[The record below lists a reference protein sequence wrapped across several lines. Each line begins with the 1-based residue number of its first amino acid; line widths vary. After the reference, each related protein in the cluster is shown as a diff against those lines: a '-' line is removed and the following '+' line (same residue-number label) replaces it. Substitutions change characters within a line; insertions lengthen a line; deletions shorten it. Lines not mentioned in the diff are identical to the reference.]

1 MRKFQCCKE
10 NGLVEILNFYQAIL
24 STHSVTKK
32 WAGVGNELFTSA
44 DNYVLDVS
52 AEVPATSDLKN

>member
-1 MRKFQCCKE
+1 MLQGKWTGWNFKF
-10 NGLVEILNFYQAIL
+10 L
-24 STHSVTKK
+24 SCNTEHAHVKK
-32 WAGVGNELFTSA
+32 NWAGVGKKLFTSA